1 MNPAAVEL
9 GDVQRSLSLFAQG
22 LLGRPLH
29 LRTVDA
35 TARDGRLR
43 SILTDGQHLHLP
55 VRIDDFPT
63 ARENLG
69 AYRVAIL
76 QQIGYLQSGTFDFDP
91 PPPCTPSNFP
101 PSNDRRSTVPPSN
114 DARHGAGHADAPAGS
129 PLAALSLW
137 RLPGIRAR
145 RPIAPLERFF
155 AEAPQPALLRRVFGI
170 VEAMRVTANVRRAYP
185 GARADIARVHAH
197 ALAARPDP
205 SMMRPHIALIEALVQ
220 ASLDAR
226 FAPREPGD
234 PLTAMLAMAEP
245 VTRADADARDSA
257 RISQA
262 ICALLAT
269 VTTLRPIRRSDRAS
283 SDPGSTPFP
292 APATDGR
299 DPFARRGADAMAA
312 DGASDDGD
320 DGDRPEQSDGAP
332 SGQGGDALP
341 PPVVQVDPNDLDGI
355 GPAVAFH
362 GVLAA
367 DLVEQ
372 SRAETRARR
381 ALPGMDVDVEAAT
394 ASDGQA
400 PGGKDDAADDEN
412 DGADGDRRQDRPPA
426 ARAPTARRRLDDDSQ
441 RSFLYDEWDYLGQR
455 YRKAWC
461 RVLEERLRGDPS
473 GGDMDFIADV
483 RRRHAHLSARVRR
496 QFAAIKPDAFRR
508 VHHTPDGDE
517 FELSSLIDAV
527 IDRRTG
533 HVGDEQIYV
542 RRERA
547 QREVAA
553 AFLVDMSAS
562 TDYPIPEPPPVA
574 SDAQAD
580 PNAGSTA
587 KARAGKDDGDDEFP
601 YLYGGYPG
609 WEELAPPVPR
619 RRVIDVQK
627 DALALMCDALHALG
641 DSYAAY
647 GFSGEGR
654 HRVEFKL
661 IKDFGDR
668 LGARAWAAM
677 AAMKPRR
684 STRMGPAI
692 RHAASKLLREPA
704 RRKVLIIVSDG
715 YPEDD
720 DYGPERGDPEYG
732 IQDTARALREAESAG
747 VTTFCV
753 TVDPAGHDYLRR
765 MCPNDRY
772 LVITDVDALPAELT
786 KVYRAL
792 TA

>member
-1 MNPAAVEL
+1 MNAGAAVEL
-9 GDVQRSLSLFAQG
+9 GDVQRPLSLFAQG

-35 TARDGRLR
+35 AARDGRLR
-43 SILTDGQHLHLP
+43 SILTDGQNLHLP
-55 VRIDDFPT
+55 VRIADFPT

-76 QQIGYLQSGTFDFDP
+76 QQIGYLQAGTFDFDP
-91 PPPCTPSNFP
+91 PPPDAASPGGGASGPS
-101 PSNDRRSTVPPSN
+101 
-114 DARHGAGHADAPAGS
+114 GADPA
-129 PLAALSLW
+129 AALSLW

-145 RPIAPLERFF
+145 RPLAPLERFF
-155 AEAPQPALLRRVFGI
+155 ADAPQPALLRRVFGI
-170 VEAMRVTANVRRAYP
+170 VEAMRVTAIVRRNYP

-205 SMMRPHIALIEALVQ
+205 AAMRPHIALIEALVQ
-220 ASLDAR
+220 RSLDAR
-226 FAPREPGD
+226 FAPREADD
-234 PLTAMLAMAEP
+234 PLTAMLALAEP
-245 VTRADADARDSA
+245 VARPDARAEDSA
-257 RISQA
+257 RISVA
-262 ICALLAT
+262 ICALLAG
-269 VTTLRPIRRSDRAS
+269 VVSLRPIRRIGRAAHERP
-283 SDPGSTPFP
+283 DAASTPL
-292 APATDGR
+292 AAGRTDDA
-299 DPFARRGADAMAA
+299 DPFARRGTDAGTADA
-312 DGASDDGD
+312 DGADAAGDDDGND
-320 DGDRPEQSDGAP
+320 NRDGQSDGAP

-341 PPVVQVDPNDLDGI
+341 PPAVQVDPNDLDGG

-372 SRAETRARR
+372 SRAEARARR
-381 ALPGMDVDVEAAT
+381 SLPGIDVDVEASAAPAGAPAD
-394 ASDGQA
+394 ASA
-400 PGGKDDAADDEN
+400 ANDDD
-412 DGADGDRRQDRPPA
+412 ADGDDQRDRRSP
-426 ARAPTARRRLDDDSQ
+426 ARAPTARRRFDEDSQ
-441 RSFLYDEWDYLGQR
+441 RSFLYDEWDYLQQR

-461 RVLEERLRGDPS
+461 RVLEERLRGD
-473 GGDMDFIADV
+473 DADFIADV
-483 RRRHAHLSARVRR
+483 RRRHAHLSSQVRR

-527 IDRRTG
+527 VDRRTG
-533 HVGDEQIYV
+533 HAGDEQIYV

-562 TDYPIPEPPPVA
+562 TDYPIPEPPT
-574 SDAQAD
+574 
-580 PNAGSTA
+580 G
-587 KARAGKDDGDDEFP
+587 ARAGTAARRDGGASGHDDGDEFP
-601 YLYGGYPG
+601 YLYGGYPD
-609 WEELAPPVPR
+609 WADLTPPTPR

-627 DALALMCDALHALG
+627 DALALMCDALQTLG
-641 DSYAAY
+641 DSHAAY

-668 LGARAWAAM
+668 LGARTWAAM

-692 RHAASKLLREPA
+692 RHAAAKLLREPA

-765 MCPNDRY
+765 MCPRDRY
-772 LVITDVDALPAELT
+772 LVIDDVDALPGELT